1 MAGERHRK
9 IRSQA
14 TRRDHS
20 TADSTPNSVLALK
33 RKFSTGKRE
42 EQGRRGFSTD
52 SLYAV
57 SSHENCHLKA
67 KS

>member
-42 EQGRRGFSTD
+42 EQGTAPWLRICLAMQGTQVPSVTG
-52 SLYAV
+52 
-57 SSHENCHLKA
+57 
-67 KS
+67 